1 MRHRYGAITTATL
14 AALVLGTAPAM
25 AQISKGLDSNVKPSS
40 GTGQDTGGSTY
51 NSNPSGGVSGNA
63 GVSSTD
69 AIAGAKKS
77 NQDVST
83 PSPSPSGSDSTSSS
97 ISGSGSATGSM
108 SGSGSGTLGSGSA
121 TGAGSVTTDQSPSGT
136 VKSDQSVSGG
146 VKTDDSASGSLK
158 SDESTSGSLKSD
170 ESPSASPSMGDDKA
184 ISNQDDRD
192 RMKQQE
198 QLDKK
203 SGLDRAD
210 QAAGPHGAEGRAN
223 ARTRGTQQ

>member
-77 NQDVST
+77 NQDVSN
-83 PSPSPSGSDSTSSS
+83 PSPSPSSSDSTSSS

-158 SDESTSGSLKSD
+158 SDESASGSLKSD

>member
-83 PSPSPSGSDSTSSS
+83 PSPSPSSSDSTSSS

>member
-83 PSPSPSGSDSTSSS
+83 PSPSPSSSDSTSSS

-108 SGSGSGTLGSGSA
+108 SGSGSGTLGAGSA

-146 VKTDDSASGSLK
+146 VKTDDSA
-158 SDESTSGSLKSD
+158 SGSLKSD

>member
-158 SDESTSGSLKSD
+158 SDESASGSLKSD

>member
-83 PSPSPSGSDSTSSS
+83 PSPSPSSSDSTSSS

-108 SGSGSGTLGSGSA
+108 SESGSGTLGSGSA

-136 VKSDQSVSGG
+136 VKSDQSVSGS

>member
-83 PSPSPSGSDSTSSS
+83 PSPSPSSSDSTSSS

-121 TGAGSVTTDQSPSGT
+121 TGAGGVTTDQSPSGT

>member
-25 AQISKGLDSNVKPSS
+25 AQISKGLDGNVKPSS
-40 GTGQDTGGSTY
+40 GTGQDSSSGTY
-51 NSNPSGGVSGNA
+51 NANPSGGVSGNA

-77 NQDVST
+77 NEDVKN
-83 PSPSPSGSDSTSSS
+83 PSASPNSNDSTS
-97 ISGSGSATGSM
+97 GSM
-108 SGSGSGTLGSGSA
+108 SG
-121 TGAGSVTTDQSPSGT
+121 AGNATTDQSSSGS
-136 VKSDQSVSGG
+136 VKSDHSASGSVKSNESVSGSL
-146 VKTDDSASGSLK
+146 KSEESTSGSLK
-158 SDESTSGSLKSD
+158 SDESASGSVKSD

>member
-83 PSPSPSGSDSTSSS
+83 PSPSPSSSDSTSSS

-121 TGAGSVTTDQSPSGT
+121 TGADSVTTDQSPSGT

>member
-40 GTGQDTGGSTY
+40 GTGQETGGSTY

-77 NQDVST
+77 NQDVSN
-83 PSPSPSGSDSTSSS
+83 PSPSPSSSDSTSSS

-121 TGAGSVTTDQSPSGT
+121 TGAGGVTTDQSPSGT

-158 SDESTSGSLKSD
+158 SDESTSGSVKSD

>member
-83 PSPSPSGSDSTSSS
+83 PSPSPSSSDSTSSS

-158 SDESTSGSLKSD
+158 SDES
-170 ESPSASPSMGDDKA
+170 PSASPSMGDDKA

>member
-83 PSPSPSGSDSTSSS
+83 PSPSPSSSDSTSSS

-158 SDESTSGSLKSD
+158 SDESASGSLKSD

>member
-83 PSPSPSGSDSTSSS
+83 PSPSPSSSDSTSSS

-108 SGSGSGTLGSGSA
+108 SGSGSGTVGSGSA
-121 TGAGSVTTDQSPSGT
+121 AGAGGVTTDQSPSGT

-158 SDESTSGSLKSD
+158 SDESASGSLKSD

>member
-83 PSPSPSGSDSTSSS
+83 PSPSPSSSDSTSSS

-108 SGSGSGTLGSGSA
+108 SESGSGTLGSGSA

>member
-1 MRHRYGAITTATL
+1 MKHRYGAITTATL

-83 PSPSPSGSDSTSSS
+83 PSPSPSSSDSTSSS

-108 SGSGSGTLGSGSA
+108 SESGSGTLGSGSA

>member
-1 MRHRYGAITTATL
+1 MPGGVTTVTASCPTG
-14 AALVLGTAPAM
+14 AALL
-25 AQISKGLDSNVKPSS
+25 
-40 GTGQDTGGSTY
+40 
-51 NSNPSGGVSGNA
+51 
-63 GVSSTD
+63 
-69 AIAGAKKS
+69 
-77 NQDVST
+77 
-83 PSPSPSGSDSTSSS
+83 
-97 ISGSGSATGSM
+97 
-108 SGSGSGTLGSGSA
+108 
-121 TGAGSVTTDQSPSGT
+121 
-136 VKSDQSVSGG
+136 SGG

-158 SDESTSGSLKSD
+158 SDESTSGSVKSD

>member
-83 PSPSPSGSDSTSSS
+83 PSPSPSSSDSTSSS

-158 SDESTSGSLKSD
+158 SDESTSGSVKSD

-210 QAAGPHGAEGRAN
+210 QAAGPHGAEGRGN

>member
-77 NQDVST
+77 NQDVSN
-83 PSPSPSGSDSTSSS
+83 PSPSPSSSDSTSSS

>member
-83 PSPSPSGSDSTSSS
+83 PSPSPSSSDSTSSS

-108 SGSGSGTLGSGSA
+108 SESGSGTLGSGSA

-136 VKSDQSVSGG
+136 VKSDQSKSDQSVSGG
-146 VKTDDSASGSLK
+146 VKTDDSA
-158 SDESTSGSLKSD
+158 SGSLKSD

>member
-1 MRHRYGAITTATL
+1 MKHRYGAITTATL

-77 NQDVST
+77 NQDVSN
-83 PSPSPSGSDSTSSS
+83 PSPSPSSSDSTSSS

-108 SGSGSGTLGSGSA
+108 SESGSGTLGSGSA

-146 VKTDDSASGSLK
+146 VKSDDSASGSLK
-158 SDESTSGSLKSD
+158 RDESTSGSLKSD

>member
-83 PSPSPSGSDSTSSS
+83 PSPSPSSSDSTSSS
-97 ISGSGSATGSM
+97 ISGSGSATSSM

>member
-83 PSPSPSGSDSTSSS
+83 PSPSPSSSDSTSSS

-108 SGSGSGTLGSGSA
+108 SESGSGTLGSGSA

-146 VKTDDSASGSLK
+146 VKTDDSA
-158 SDESTSGSLKSD
+158 SGSLKSD